1 MSFKFQVITFEDH
14 FHDAEW
20 IDPQTYKPKE
30 CIVMYC
36 GWVTKET
43 DTMIVISQGRT
54 VKDKDSDVEYDG
66 HMHIM
71 KNCIIT
77 RKTISKKEMGKK

>member
-1 MSFKFQVITFEDH
+1 MTYKFQIITFEDH

-20 IDPQTYKPKE
+20 VDPNHYKPKP
-30 CIVMYC
+30 CIVRYS

-43 DTMIVISQGRT
+43 DTMIVLSQGKT
-54 VKDKDSDVEYDG
+54 VKQRDDDTEYDG

-71 KNCIIT
+71 KNCVIK
-77 RKTISKKEMGKK
+77 RKTIRRSEWT